1 MIREG
6 AYEDALALLAEVE
19 GEEAQMLRLR
29 ADMGDVDVGDEI
41 VFGRF
46 EQDNDMENGPEEIVW
61 IVVGKEENRL
71 LLLSKYCLDN
81 QPYHSKNGSVTW
93 EESLMRSWLNG
104 EFCDAVFTAP
114 EQMLLEET
122 ELVNRD
128 NTRYG
133 TPGGANT
140 VDRVFLLSVDEVK
153 TYLTH
158 SQCYGQVTAYADA
171 RDCYNNASGYA
182 YWWLRTPGVYGR
194 DAMYVG
200 PNGEYSLYGYVV
212 NRYRWALRPA
222 VWIDLS
228 V

>member
-1 MIREG
+1 MG
-6 AYEDALALLAEVE
+6 KF
-19 GEEAQMLRLR
+19 LRLR
-29 ADMGDVDVGDEI
+29 ARFGDVALGDEI

-46 EQDNDMENGPEEIVW
+46 EQNNDTE
-61 IVVGKEENRL
+61 
-71 LLLSKYCLDN
+71 
-81 QPYHSKNGSVTW
+81 NGSVTW
-93 EESLMRSWLNG
+93 DESLMRTWLNE
-104 EFCDAVFTAP
+104 EFCNSTFTSA
-114 EQMLLEET
+114 EQMLLLET
-122 ELVNRD
+122 ELVNRE
-128 NTRYG
+128 NSMYG
-133 TPGGANT
+133 TPGGPNT